1 MGQRA
6 GRVAEHVNADSV
18 KKLRRAAGI
27 VFVTGVFAGAMWL
40 LIDQIQNYKLSEIR
54 DSLKAI
60 SAGRIWGAVGLCV
73 LNYAIL
79 AGYDLLAI
87 RSIRHP
93 LPLPKV
99 VMASFVGYASS
110 FNFGVL
116 LGGLSVRYRLYSS
129 WGLSP
134 IEIGKL
140 LVVLTVTFWIGLFAL
155 AGVVF
160 VAQPIAIPAQFR
172 LPFSTVRPLGYLLLA
187 TTAIYLSLCA
197 LGARQIRI
205 RGRVIPLPKLHFAVS
220 QVGVASADLLVAAC
234 ILYVLLPPSLGVSY
248 LSFLGMYLLVVVAV
262 LFTNVPGGLGV
273 LEVMV
278 LALLSP
284 SQPPAVIASLLVFR
298 LMYYLG
304 PLVIATVLFVGHEF
318 WLVISRWRRQRRA
331 RRAAH

>member
-1 MGQRA
+1 MAWSLSREA
-6 GRVAEHVNADSV
+6 F
-18 KKLRRAAGI
+18 KKLRRVAGI
-27 VFVTGVFAGAMWL
+27 VVVAAVFIAAMWL
-40 LIDQIQNYKLSEIR
+40 LFNQLKDYKLSEIR
-54 DSLKAI
+54 DSLRSI
-60 SAGRIWGAVGLCV
+60 SSGRIWGAMALVV

-99 VMASFVGYASS
+99 AMASFVGYASS

-116 LGGLSVRYRLYSS
+116 LGGLSVRYRLYSA

-155 AGVVF
+155 SGVVF
-160 VAQPIAIPAQFR
+160 VAQPIAIPKDFP

-187 TTAIYLSLCA
+187 ATIAYLLLCA

-205 RGRVIPLPKLHFAVS
+205 RGRVIPLPKLHFAAS
-220 QVGVASADLLVAAC
+220 QLSVASADLLVAAG
-234 ILYVLLPPSLGVSY
+234 ILYVLLPPSLDVSY
-248 LSFLGMYLLVVVAV
+248 VSFLGVYLLVIVAV

-273 LEVMV
+273 MEVMV

-284 SQPPAVIASLLVFR
+284 SQPPAVIASLLAFR
-298 LMYYLG
+298 ILYYLG
-304 PLVIATVLFVGHEF
+304 PLAIAATLFVLHEA
-318 WLVISRWRRQRRA
+318 WLIGSRLRRRRRLQSA
-331 RRAAH
+331 PPAPP